1 MMEEFESVALILFV
15 RNPEIGKVKTRL
27 ARDIGDEKALM
38 VYEKLLNRTLEVSLP
53 IRCPKFVYYDEAINP
68 NDLWN
73 VAGYIK
79 KVQEGADLGER
90 MFNAFKDLFYLGFEK
105 VLIIGSDCFD
115 LKTEI
120 IEDGFRLLNTNKV
133 VIGPAT
139 DGGYYLMGMNML
151 IPDLF
156 FDKTWSTD
164 QVMEQTINELR
175 RMSISY
181 GLLPELNDIDDIED
195 LRASGI
201 VISEA

>member
-73 VAGYIK
+73 VAGYVK

-120 IEDGFRLLNTNKV
+120 IGDGFKLLNTNKV

-156 FDKTWSTD
+156 FDKAWSTD

>member
-1 MMEEFESVALILFV
+1 MEEFESVALILFV

-38 VYEKLLNRTLEVSLP
+38 VYEKLLNRTLEISFP

-73 VAGYIK
+73 VSGYIK
-79 KVQEGADLGER
+79 KVQEGEDLGER

-105 VLIIGSDCFD
+105 IIVIGSDCFD

-133 VIGPAT
+133 VIGPAS
-139 DGGYYLMGMNML
+139 DGGYYLLGMNML
-151 IPDLF
+151 IQELF
-156 FDKTWSTD
+156 FEKAWSTD
-164 QVMEQTINELR
+164 QVMQQTIHELH